1 MAQVGTELDNLDKK
15 PAEDVLNVKKKGKR
29 SIIKRICDG
38 ITHLAKGVN
47 TLWVL
52 VPLVTLIEIAIT
64 LPLSTVHPDH
74 PLHMAYYCTGC
85 NTDVDTLVSALNDSE
100 ISCVSDAILLDIGES
115 FQGFIQNYLATMLGH
130 VLTVYAL
137 INTQDQSLSAKFGT
151 KELLH
156 ILAYTLMLFDIIF
169 EIAFLEEIELT
180 DPSAM
185 DISGYNSCDDTEVV
199 EVTEHKEELVKFS
212 YFVLSVRVLVAFFV
226 VIIYVVKADV
236 THDDDDSD
244 DEDDDKAAKITLI
257 SKEENA

>member
-1 MAQVGTELDNLDKK
+1 
-15 PAEDVLNVKKKGKR
+15 
-29 SIIKRICDG
+29 
-38 ITHLAKGVN
+38 
-47 TLWVL
+47 
-52 VPLVTLIEIAIT
+52 
-64 LPLSTVHPDH
+64 
-74 PLHMAYYCTGC
+74 
-85 NTDVDTLVSALNDSE
+85 
-100 ISCVSDAILLDIGES
+100 
-115 FQGFIQNYLATMLGH
+115 
-130 VLTVYAL
+130 
-137 INTQDQSLSAKFGT
+137 
-151 KELLH
+151 
-156 ILAYTLMLFDIIF
+156 MLFDIIF

-236 THDDDDSD
+236 NHDDDDSD